1 MQDQDEIGTVVD
13 GPNAA
18 AGTSRPIEDVI
29 GSVFLRLLAGTQCQ
43 AQRSLPSEA
52 HAVQCFVEDVR
63 RRKAQPHGTY
73 DDLLDLVATAAA
85 RVLVYGVD
93 SNDEG
98 RKDPASLTLY
108 RKMRW
113 LVKRAWSGTIP
124 PAADQHEPTKDDD
137 DDDDAT
143 AEFEA
148 IERQELLNE
157 AYDSGYS
164 VGFEAGIR
172 AEAARDRQ
180 RSTQTSYTEG
190 FAAGQRAEQDRV
202 RVYLHEMASRT
213 GHSMVFPGSF
223 PEPTPP
229 WSQPPQHSGAS
240 LWNGQPSGEDMP
252 FIHTNPIQQLAT
264 EPGQPGPA
272 PEAPLLRPET
282 RPRHEGDSRHAIV
295 TCVFCGQEVTANSLL
310 RHKKRRHAAELAAA
324 GVELPRFPCWW
335 PGCGMLSDNLV
346 QNQLTTHMQRKH
358 NCTPPGDPNGFT
370 ENVKYLQR
378 MPKDVALGIISEA
391 AQELNAVKER
401 IKSIE
406 AQLRLQNPSY
416 NSQHGLPNINRLH
429 ETRISVLNS
438 MLLDRTVLPVAV
450 QELRQLARAR
460 GMRSQI
466 RHDEGSW
473 WEVADDLEAALN
485 PSGALAQ
492 AVAALPP
499 PDEGPSVPMAS
510 GTLVDGPNMKDPNWE
525 PQYSPLFQS
534 NWKEPAPGEEEEDL
548 DGVIVPPDATI
559 RRTKF
564 EIVIPSFSRS
574 VSTAQDQRENE
585 ETEGFQ
591 RLMAEIEQRVVDD
604 TPQVDWDEKGYDE
617 AEETDVVEDNEALHT
632 DVPSKRPSSQ
642 QRKRPGPTGP
652 MHGHIKRKKTSQTE

>member
-1 MQDQDEIGTVVD
+1 MQDQDEMGTIAA
-13 GPNAA
+13 PNAA
-18 AGTSRPIEDVI
+18 AGTSRPIENVI
-29 GSVFLRLLAGTQCQ
+29 GSAFLRLLAGTQCQ
-43 AQRSLPSEA
+43 AQRSLSSEN
-52 HAVQCFVEDVR
+52 HAVQSFVEDVR
-63 RRKAQPHGTY
+63 KRKAQPHGTY

-93 SNDEG
+93 SNDES

-124 PAADQHEPTKDDD
+124 PATDQHEHAKGDDGDDD
-137 DDDDAT
+137 GT

-180 RSTQTSYTEG
+180 RSTQTSYAEG

-202 RVYLHEMASRT
+202 RVYLDEMASRT
-213 GHSMVFPGSF
+213 GHSMVIPGLC
-223 PEPTPP
+223 PEPTPQ
-229 WSQPPQHSGAS
+229 WAQPPRQSETPP
-240 LWNGQPSGEDMP
+240 WNGQPSGGDTP
-252 FIHTNPIQQLAT
+252 FVHTNPIQQLTT

-272 PEAPLLRPET
+272 SEAPLLRPEP

-295 TCVFCGQEVTANSLL
+295 TCVFCGHEVTANSLL

-324 GVELPRFPCWW
+324 GVELPRYPCWW

-370 ENVKYLQR
+370 ENLKYLQR

-391 AQELNAVKER
+391 AQELNAVKGR
-401 IKSIE
+401 IKSLE

-416 NSQHGLPNINRLH
+416 ISQHRLPNINQLH
-429 ETRISVLNS
+429 ETRTWVLNS
-438 MLLDRTVLPVAV
+438 ILLDRTILPLAV
-450 QELRQLARAR
+450 QELRQLTRAR

-473 WEVADDLEAALN
+473 WEIADDLEATLN

-499 PDEGPSVPMAS
+499 PNAGPSVPMAP
-510 GTLVDGPNMKDPNWE
+510 GTLVDGPHMVDSNWE

-534 NWKEPAPGEEEEDL
+534 NWKEPTPGGEEDL

-574 VSTAQDQRENE
+574 ASTAHDQMEDE
-585 ETEGFQ
+585 EKEGFQ
-591 RLMAEIEQRVVDD
+591 RLMAEIEQRVEDD
-604 TPQVDWDEKGYDE
+604 TPQVDWNGKDSDG
-617 AEETDVVEDNEALHT
+617 AEQTGAVEDNGIHHT
-632 DVPSKRPSSQ
+632 DVPSTRPSSP

-652 MHGHIKRKKTSQTE
+652 MLGHFKRKKTSRTE